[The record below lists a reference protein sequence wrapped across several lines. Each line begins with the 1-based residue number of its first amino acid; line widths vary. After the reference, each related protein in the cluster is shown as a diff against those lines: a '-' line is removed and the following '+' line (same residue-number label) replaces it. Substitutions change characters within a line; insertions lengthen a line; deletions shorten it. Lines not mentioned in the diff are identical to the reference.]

1 MISKQ
6 KFLKREDSVTSRV
19 LISIIRRASL
29 FTRQF
34 KKNCQQNQDNQDNLI
49 LEHLEYE
56 SR

>member
-1 MISKQ
+1 MILGR